1 MSLADLFRNPK
12 EALEYFEYVLTQ
24 PNTYERHFSGHKVVF
39 NYAAPNSVFSC
50 WEHYGSNGKVIKTSD
65 DEAKLGVY
73 LRQFHNEQGD
83 GMLVQGRLKI

>member
-65 DEAKLGVY
+65 DEAKLECTCVNFTMNKAMACSC
-73 LRQFHNEQGD
+73 RD
-83 GMLVQGRLKI
+83 V